1 MPGGA
6 GGVRRQKF
14 TPVPITGACHDA
26 DTSDM
31 ATPDDQIQD
40 LIDGLLDRSRVQLRA
55 DLEGLLRNVADAS
68 ATQQE
73 EAARTA
79 RTTAEAA
86 AASLVAEAIS
96 AERATAAEKLQ
107 AAVDEAEQAANTIH
121 QAALTA
127 LQSDL
132 KAAQT
137 ELADAKAQAARD
149 LADARSTVVA
159 ASTAIL
165 DGVKAIDDAQSLT
178 EVLDGFLDH
187 ASRHTPRVAML
198 LLTDEKLRGWKWLG
212 FLGPATTVEFALT
225 DSHLVS
231 QAARAGK
238 TETSSAAGTPDA
250 VLAPTRDGH
259 TSVAIPIVIDGRV
272 VAVLYGDDDGEE
284 STTLPGAWPQ
294 LLEVLA
300 RHASRALE
308 AMTARRMPDLVRAS
322 AAERAKRSD
331 AEARPA
337 LLGQAS

>member
-1 MPGGA
+1 
-6 GGVRRQKF
+6 
-14 TPVPITGACHDA
+14 
-26 DTSDM
+26 M

-55 DLEGLLRNVADAS
+55 DLEGLVRNVADAS
-68 ATQQE
+68 AAQQE
-73 EAARTA
+73 EAARAA

-96 AERATAAEKLQ
+96 AERAAAADTLQ
-107 AAVDEAEQAANTIH
+107 AAVEEAEQSANTIH
-121 QAALTA
+121 QAALAA

-132 KAAQT
+132 KDLENA
-137 ELADAKAQAARD
+137 LADTKAQAERD
-149 LADARSTVVA
+149 LADARSAAAQKVLD
-159 ASTAIL
+159 ASTLIL
-165 DGVKAIDDAQSLT
+165 DGVKAIDEAQSLT

-187 ASRHTPRVAML
+187 ASRHAARVAML

-225 DSHLVS
+225 DTHLVS
-231 QAARAGK
+231 EAARAGK
-238 TETSSAAGTPDA
+238 TETSSDAGTPDA
-250 VLAPTRDGH
+250 VLAPTNDGH
-259 TSVAIPIVIDGRV
+259 TSVALPIVIDGRV
-272 VAVLYGDDDGEE
+272 VAVVYADDDGEE
-284 STTLPGAWPQ
+284 PTTLPGAWPK

>member
-1 MPGGA
+1 
-6 GGVRRQKF
+6 
-14 TPVPITGACHDA
+14 
-26 DTSDM
+26 M

-40 LIDGLLDRSRVQLRA
+40 LIDGVLERSRVQLRA
-55 DLEGLLRNVADAS
+55 DLDGLLRNVAEAS

-73 EAARTA
+73 EAAKTA

-96 AERATAAEKLQ
+96 AERASAAERLQ
-107 AAVDEAEQAANTIH
+107 AAVEEAERSANEIH

-132 KAAQT
+132 KDVENALGAT
-137 ELADAKAQAARD
+137 KAQAERD
-149 LADARSTVVA
+149 LADARAHARSTVA
-159 ASTAIL
+159 AVSTSML
-165 DGVKAIDDAQSLT
+165 EGVKAIDDAQSLT

-187 ASRHTPRVAML
+187 AARNTPRVAML
-198 LLTDEKLRGWKWLG
+198 LLTDEKLRGWKWQG
-212 FLGPATTVEFALT
+212 FLGPATTVEFAVT
-225 DSHLVS
+225 DTHLVS
-231 QAARAGK
+231 RAAREG
-238 TETSSAAGTPDA
+238 TIQTSSNVAGSDA
-250 VLAPTRDGH
+250 VLTPANDGR
-259 TSVAIPIVIDGRV
+259 TSVAIPVIIDGRV

-284 STTLPGAWPQ
+284 PAGLPGAWPQ

-300 RHASRALE
+300 RHASRVLE

-331 AEARPA
+331 AEDRPA